1 MNSLQLEEINPAI
14 KGLVVLLSV
23 IFLSLFLTVWT
34 PLLFFIITVLATFA
48 FGKVSFKKWLLVLL
62 PFLLVAFGYFWTFIV
77 FGDEEFKTGSKVI
90 AHVWFIT
97 VTETTLQNGLSLALR
112 VLGFASLSLL
122 FIFTTDKT
130 ELMLSLMQQCKLPPK
145 FAYGILAG
153 YRFLPQMKDEFQTIQ
168 NAHRIRGIKRATT
181 LKDRIHQLKR
191 YIIPLLASAI
201 RKAERTAL
209 AMESKGFTGAKGRV
223 FYKTTSIKKKDA
235 IFLLSTFLVMAI
247 CYYAPKLFQFTF

>member
-1 MNSLQLEEINPAI
+1 L
-14 KGLVVLLSV
+14 
-23 IFLSLFLTVWT
+23 WT
-34 PLLFFIITVLATFA
+34 
-48 FGKVSFKKWLLVLL
+48 S
-62 PFLLVAFGYFWTFIV
+62 IV
-77 FGDEEFKTGSKVI
+77 FADEEFKIGSKII
-90 AHVWFIT
+90 AHFWFIT
-97 VTETTLQNGLSLALR
+97 VTESTLQNGLSLALR

-223 FYKTTSIKKKDA
+223 FYKTTSIKKKDV
-235 IFLLSTFLVMAI
+235 IFLLSSFLVMAI
-247 CYYAPKLFQFTF
+247 CYYAPKLFHFTF